1 MRHNNRMRKL
11 TIEVD
16 ADKASPV
23 IFSLFESSVIPIQQ
37 IMEGTTQPLLFGLE
51 SWSEGIVQMLKPNE
65 QRTYYHHFC
74 NAADIIWI
82 FPRGPW
88 LTRVECVSWA
98 SAGSSLVLLLRQGL
112 D

>member
-37 IMEGTTQPLLFGLE
+37 IMEGTTQLLLFGLE

-65 QRTYYHHFC
+65 HIIIMSAMPPISFEFSRAVHDC
-74 NAADIIWI
+74 N
-82 FPRGPW
+82 
-88 LTRVECVSWA
+88 
-98 SAGSSLVLLLRQGL
+98 
-112 D
+112 

>member
-37 IMEGTTQPLLFGLE
+37 IMEGTTQLLLFGLE

-65 QRTYYHHFC
+65 H
-74 NAADIIWI
+74 III
-82 FPRGPW
+82 II
-88 LTRVECVSWA
+88 
-98 SAGSSLVLLLRQGL
+98 SAMPPISFEFSRLVH

>member
-11 TIEVD
+11 TIKVD

-65 QRTYYHHFC
+65 H
-74 NAADIIWI
+74 III
-82 FPRGPW
+82 M
-88 LTRVECVSWA
+88 
-98 SAGSSLVLLLRQGL
+98 SAMQPISFEFSRAVH

>member
-1 MRHNNRMRKL
+1 MRHNNNRMRKL

-51 SWSEGIVQMLKPNE
+51 S
-65 QRTYYHHFC
+65 
-74 NAADIIWI
+74 
-82 FPRGPW
+82 
-88 LTRVECVSWA
+88 
-98 SAGSSLVLLLRQGL
+98 
-112 D
+112 

>member
-1 MRHNNRMRKL
+1 MEKLIDGEINITREGIRGSMRRNNNRMRKL

-51 SWSEGIVQMLKPNE
+51 S
-65 QRTYYHHFC
+65 
-74 NAADIIWI
+74 
-82 FPRGPW
+82 
-88 LTRVECVSWA
+88 
-98 SAGSSLVLLLRQGL
+98 
-112 D
+112 

>member
-1 MRHNNRMRKL
+1 MRHNNNRMRKL

-51 SWSEGIVQMLKPNE
+51 SWSGGIVQMLKCF
-65 QRTYYHHFC
+65 HHVC
-74 NAADIIWI
+74 NA
-82 FPRGPW
+82 
-88 LTRVECVSWA
+88 TRAWNEGNPKVPLW
-98 SAGSSLVLLLRQGL
+98 
-112 D
+112 